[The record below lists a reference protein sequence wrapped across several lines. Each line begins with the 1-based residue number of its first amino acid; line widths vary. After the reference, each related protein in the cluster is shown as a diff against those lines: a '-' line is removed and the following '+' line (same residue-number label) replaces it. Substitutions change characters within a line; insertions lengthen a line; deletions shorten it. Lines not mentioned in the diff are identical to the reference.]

1 MILSPLLRIAA
12 VKPAFAITLKIL
24 SALAFTLMSA
34 GIKVVSER
42 YPTGQMVFFRSAFA
56 LVPLLVWL
64 RWQGDLINAVRVSS
78 IGAHALRGLIGTCG
92 MFAGFV
98 ALSYLPLSDAV
109 AIGYAAPLITLV
121 LAAVVLKERV
131 RAYRWTAVAVGFV
144 GVLIMLMPHLDARAV
159 ARGLSAGPAI
169 GALFALLGAF
179 CAAGATIQVRR
190 LTHTETTGAIVLYF
204 SLLAALLGLVTIVL
218 GWRAPALAD
227 LGLLVL
233 TGILGGIGQILLT
246 ESYRHGDASLVAP
259 FEYTTMI
266 WALFVGWVAF
276 GQLPQPA
283 VIMGGTIVAFA
294 GVFVVWR
301 EHRLGLIRV
310 KQIETAAQRPT

>member
-1 MILSPLLRIAA
+1 

-34 GIKVVSER
+34 GIKVVSAR

-78 IGAHALRGLIGTCG
+78 VGAHALRGLIGTCG

-98 ALSYLPLSDAV
+98 ALAYLPLSDAV

-121 LAAVVLKERV
+121 LAAVILKERV

-190 LTHTETTGAIVLYF
+190 LTHTESTGAIVLYF

-218 GWRAPALAD
+218 GWRAPTLAD

-276 GQLPQPA
+276 GQLPQAA
-283 VIMGGTIVAFA
+283 VIMGGTIVAMA

>member
-1 MILSPLLRIAA
+1 VR
-12 VKPAFAITLKIL
+12 PAFAITLKIL

-34 GIKVVSER
+34 VIKAVSAR

-64 RWQGDLINAVRVSS
+64 RWQGDLIKAVRVSS
-78 IGAHALRGLIGTCG
+78 IGAHVLRGLIGTCA

-98 ALSYLPLSDAV
+98 ALAYLPLSDAV

-121 LAAVVLKERV
+121 LAAVILKEKV

-144 GVLIMLMPHLDARAV
+144 GVLIMLMPHLDASGI

-218 GWRAPALAD
+218 GWRAPTIAD

-266 WALFVGWVAF
+266 WALFVGWIAF
-276 GQLPQPA
+276 GQLPQAA
-283 VIMGGTIVAFA
+283 VIMGGTIVAIA

-301 EHRLGLIRV
+301 EHRLGLTRV